1 MRTLCPRNKKPSREL
16 DVKHISHTADKLS
29 NQYTSGMPRDS
40 NGSGGVAVLAK
51 ATALLDHMAAEGEVT
66 PARLAELT
74 GEPRST
80 VYRLLASLQQ
90 LELVEPGRRK
100 GTYLL
105 GLKLF
110 RLGATVVSRFDARA
124 AAQPVMERIHE
135 ETGETVFLC
144 IRRGYEAVC
153 IERLDGRRVNL
164 LALGLGGSLPLH
176 AGAVARTLLAFE
188 PPEFWEEYLEQWQ
201 PEALTSRTPA
211 TREAL
216 LDELRITRERG
227 YAISDEDVTP
237 GVGAVGAPVFDHTG
251 AVQAA
256 LSFGGMVEF
265 VFADRERSIA
275 LALDSAAEVSRT
287 LGYDGRR
294 PS

>member
-1 MRTLCPRNKKPSREL
+1 
-16 DVKHISHTADKLS
+16 
-29 NQYTSGMPRDS
+29 MPRDS
-40 NGSGGVAVLAK
+40 NGSGGVAVLSK

-110 RLGATVVSRFDARA
+110 RLGSTVVSRFDARE

-144 IRRGYEAVC
+144 IRRGFEAVC

-188 PPEFWEEYLEQWQ
+188 PPEFWEEYLAQWQ
-201 PEALTSRTPA
+201 PEALTSRMPA

-216 LDELRITRERG
+216 LEELRVTRERG

-275 LALDSAAEVSRT
+275 LALDGAAEVSRT
-287 LGYDGRR
+287 LGYDGLR
-294 PS
+294 PG

>member
-1 MRTLCPRNKKPSREL
+1 MARE
-16 DVKHISHTADKLS
+16 
-29 NQYTSGMPRDS
+29 S
-40 NGSGGVAVLAK
+40 NGGGVAVLAK
-51 ATALLDHMAAEGEVT
+51 AMALLDRIAEEGDVT

-90 LELVEPGRRK
+90 LELVEPGRVR
-100 GTYLL
+100 GTYML

-110 RLGATVVSRFDARA
+110 RLGSTVISRFDARQA
-124 AAQPVMERIHE
+124 ALPVMERIHE
-135 ETGETVFLC
+135 ETGESVFLC

-176 AGAVARTLLAFE
+176 AGAVARALLAFE
-188 PPEFWEEYLEQWQ
+188 PEAFWEEYLANWQ

-216 LDELRITRERG
+216 LEELRTTRERG

-237 GVGAVGAPVFDHTG
+237 GIGAVGAPIFDHTG
-251 AVQAA
+251 AVRAS
-256 LSFGGMVEF
+256 LSFGGMRDAVFTDAEHSVEL
-265 VFADRERSIA
+265 VCAG
-275 LALDSAAEVSRT
+275 AAEVSRT
-287 LGYDGRR
+287 LGYEAPR
-294 PS
+294 